1 MLICSHFMERAL
13 AARAAGYDVVV
24 LARER
29 AHGEK
34 IRAAG
39 LRLLPVNF
47 DRCGINPLKE
57 LVLLLRIYLIY
68 LRAVAFLARA

>member
-1 MLICSHFMERAL
+1 MERAL
-13 AARAAGYDVVV
+13 AARDAGYDVVV
-24 LARER
+24 MARER

-47 DRCGINPLKE
+47 SRRSTPVSTL
-57 LVLLLRIYLIY
+57 
-68 LRAVAFLARA
+68 AVA